1 MSTDEVGEIKV
12 MLGRIEEKL
21 TALKERVEGKLS
33 DLKADVDDQDSR
45 IRTLERF
52 AWAAVGA
59 AAVSG
64 GAGGALASVLL
75 GR

>member
-1 MSTDEVGEIKV
+1 MSIDEVGEIKV

-21 TALKERVEGKLS
+21 SAMKEHMEGKLT
-33 DLKADVDDQDSR
+33 DLKADAGDQDAR

-59 AAVSG
+59 ATVSG
-64 GAGGALASVLL
+64 GVGGALSSVLL

>member
-1 MSTDEVGEIKV
+1 MSGDEVIEIKV

-21 TALKERVEGKLS
+21 GALKEHVEEKLG
-33 DLKADVDDQDSR
+33 DLKVGAGDQDAR